1 MPKNRVKQIYESGQV
16 AFGTNVAIPSPIVVE
31 VAAQAGLTFVRIDN
45 YHVRWDAESLAN
57 MVRSCYDQDITPW
70 IRCRNDPWVI
80 MTALDMGAQAI
91 SISNIGT
98 VERAQ
103 QAVASTFYPPKGERE
118 MARAHRYR
126 SMSGQEYRDFSAN
139 DVFLSVQ
146 VEGDEGIVNYK
157 EIVKVEGLD
166 CIQTGRND
174 ISSALGI
181 PGQEFDPRVI
191 DMEDRIVG
199 AALEAGKQVALT
211 YPGTAEYDERI
222 GRLIEMGVRIF
233 SVDQDFS
240 AMRRYY
246 VQALSRLRTATEAPA
261 T

>member
-1 MPKNRVKQIYESGQV
+1 
-16 AFGTNVAIPSPIVVE
+16 
-31 VAAQAGLTFVRIDN
+31 
-45 YHVRWDAESLAN
+45 
-57 MVRSCYDQDITPW
+57 
-70 IRCRNDPWVI
+70 

-174 ISSALGI
+174 ISAALGI

-246 VQALSRLRTATEAPA
+246 VQALSRLWAATEAPA

>member
-16 AFGTNVAIPSPIVVE
+16 AFGTNVAIPSRSSSKWPRKPPHLRSDR
-31 VAAQAGLTFVRIDN
+31 QLPRP
-45 YHVRWDAESLAN
+45 RDAESLAN

-166 CIQTGRND
+166 CIQTVATTSRRR
-174 ISSALGI
+174 SASR
-181 PGQEFDPRVI
+181 QEFDPRVI

-199 AALEAGKQVALT
+199 AALEAV
-211 YPGTAEYDERI
+211 
-222 GRLIEMGVRIF
+222 
-233 SVDQDFS
+233 
-240 AMRRYY
+240 
-246 VQALSRLRTATEAPA
+246 SRSR
-261 T
+261 